1 MRWLAILLVTVV
13 YPIVATAQT
22 GIAVPEMAACES
34 LINDFVA
41 NKGLPGLSFALARE
55 GRIVYSRGFGKA
67 DLARTENTQPYHLFR
82 IGSISKSITSV
93 AVYRLI
99 EAGSLNL
106 SDKVFGV
113 GGLLEHHPEFAAANI
128 VDERIYDITVQMLLE
143 HTAGWQA
150 SVDCTPNPTS
160 PYPWHADSCSPELF
174 PLYVTQTLGR
184 ANPATPEAFI
194 TFLLEYGLDFN
205 PGMWWAYSNTGY
217 LVLGEIIEML
227 SGMSYEEY
235 VQEEVLHSHGIY
247 DLHLGES
254 LREDKRVREV
264 EYKGMSLPG
273 FDDTVLSSFGDGT
286 LVPWEYGG
294 LNLGAA
300 FAAGAWIATP
310 QDLLKLLT
318 AVDGFATKPDIL
330 SAPSHA
336 SMTEPSTSNRRY
348 AKGWQVNRRHDQGHT
363 GGLWGTAALWKST
376 RDGYTWA
383 IVVNT
388 NPTGPKFWPS
398 LDRLGPDC
406 INATSTWPTHDLM
419 ASPTVAAS
427 DVAVWEEGGRLE
439 VVWSNGDGERRIV
452 TVSAESSPDAFPL
465 DGTNYEA
472 DSLFGAGSDLGGENY
487 VVFDGTDDRVIV
499 SGLMPGE
506 KYRFRVF
513 EYNQNA
519 DTGDHALYLLGNHP
533 DAFAVPKL
541 TIDLDI
547 KPGSDPNAVNPTA
560 RGILPVAVL
569 GSDTFD
575 VADVDA
581 TTMAFGPGEATP
593 VHRSGGHP
601 EDVNDDGY
609 TDWISH
615 YRIEEVAVAA
625 GDTEFCLTGETLD
638 GIPFEGCDAIMTV
651 PYVGERRRIRV
662 NRQR

>member
-1 MRWLAILLVTVV
+1 MLRNRLLGTAICVAFIAAL
-13 YPIVATAQT
+13 PIAPLVATAQT

-34 LINDFVA
+34 LINDFVV
-41 NKGLPGLSFALARE
+41 NKRLPGLSFALARE

-235 VQEEVLHSHGIY
+235 VQEEVLHPHGIY

-264 EYKGMSLPG
+264 EYKGMSPPG

-294 LNLGAA
+294 LNLGTA

-348 AKGWQVNRRHDQGHT
+348 AKGWQVSRRHQGHN
-363 GGLWGTAALWKST
+363 GGLWGTAALWQST
-376 RDGYTWA
+376 SDGYTWA

-388 NPTGPKFWPS
+388 NPIGPNFWPS
-398 LDRLGPDC
+398 LDRLGPSC
-406 INATSTWPTHDLM
+406 IDATSSWPTHDLM
-419 ASPTVAAS
+419 ASPTAAAS
-427 DVAVWEEGGRLE
+427 DVSVSEKGDRLE

-452 TVSAESSPDAFPL
+452 IVSAESAPDAFPL
-465 DGTNYEA
+465 DGTEYEA
-472 DSLFGAGSDLGGENY
+472 DSLFGSGSDLGGENY
-487 VVFDGTDDRVIV
+487 VVFDGADDRVV
-499 SGLMPGE
+499 VEGLTPCE
-506 KYRFRVF
+506 KYRVRVF
-513 EYNQNA
+513 EYNQNT
-519 DTGDHALYLLGNHP
+519 DTGNHALYLLGNHP
-533 DAFAVPKL
+533 EAFPAPNFHVTISVKGSIKTGKRGVVPVVVFGNEAL
-541 TIDLDI
+541 
-547 KPGSDPNAVNPTA
+547 
-560 RGILPVAVL
+560 
-569 GSDTFD
+569 D
-575 VADVDA
+575 VADLDVDSLR
-581 TTMAFGPGEATP
+581 FGLDGAYTAHDLTDLSNWNEH
-593 VHRSGGHP
+593 VQ
-601 EDVNDDGY
+601 DVNLDGFMDLM
-609 TDWISH
+609 TH
-615 YRIEEVAVAA
+615 YRADESGITP
-625 GDTEFCLTGETLD
+625 GDQSADLLGLTLD
-638 GIPFEGCDAIMTV
+638 GCPLKGSGPF
-651 PYVGERRRIRV
+651 
-662 NRQR
+662 RQ